1 MEQSKSINVRYSM
14 LQGIYFVGFCT
25 VMGYTAVYLGS
36 IGMSSSL
43 IGIVLAIANI
53 LTSIAQPVLGGFV
66 DKSNISMKKVLMVMF
81 GLCSILSVLLMFV
94 SKVTFLAAALFI
106 AVSTILYTTMPLVN
120 SLAFAFQKQGIDVK
134 FGVARGIGS
143 VAYALASLVLGNVV
157 KAVSP
162 TLMPLAYIVIFLG
175 ILPLIRSFKMPEAEV
190 DEVIEEKVVEKES
203 TGAFIK
209 KHLKFMIF
217 LAGFVLVYFD
227 HTIINNFFINVIKNV
242 GGNTGDMGNA
252 VFLAAMLELPTM
264 ALFENYERRI
274 DKINGVLAQYG
285 ISSVEECR
293 EICKAKGF
301 DPYEIVKGI
310 QPICFENACWAY
322 TVGAAIAMKK
332 GVKTAAEAAT
342 AIGEGLQAFCIDG
355 SVADDRKVGLGHG
368 NLGAMLLSEESKCF
382 AFLAGHESFAAAEGD
397 QRPTVGG
404 AFLSAQL
411 LHGAGVTGQFAVLS
425 GTDGRQPQ
433 QRVPP
438 VYHQTRAPDQRPQG
452 ITVAVMGGLVGQHMA
467 QRRFIRRYLRRH
479 IDAAA
484 KKAGRVDGGGDVDRQ
499 IAACV
504 QRSAGAPQPHIA
516 PPVHRQE
523 PSQRHRAAADP
534 HRDNDL
540 GP

>member
-25 VMGYTAVYLGS
+25 VMGYAAVYLGS

-66 DKSNISMKKVLMVMF
+66 DKSNISMKKVLMIMF

-175 ILPLIRSFKMPEAEV
+175 ILPLIRSFKMPEAE
-190 DEVIEEKVVEKES
+190 
-203 TGAFIK
+203 
-209 KHLKFMIF
+209 MIF

-227 HTIINNFFINVIKNV
+227 HTIINNFFINVIRNV

-264 ALFENYERRI
+264 ALFEKYKN
-274 DKINGVLAQYG
+274 KINIKNTIIISAIFFTLKHTLTYFATNMFMIYLAQATQMLAYALFIPASVYYVDKLFDAKDAVKGQALVTTSMTVSGVLASFLGG
-285 ISSVEECR
+285 ILLDSMGVYETLFLGLVLSVV
-293 EICKAKGF
+293 GT
-301 DPYEIVKGI
+301 IVMI
-310 QPICFENACWAY
+310 VTVEN
-322 TVGAAIAMKK
+322 VNKK
-332 GVKTAAEAAT
+332 G
-342 AIGEGLQAFCIDG
+342 D
-355 SVADDRKVGLGHG
+355 
-368 NLGAMLLSEESKCF
+368 
-382 AFLAGHESFAAAEGD
+382 
-397 QRPTVGG
+397 
-404 AFLSAQL
+404 
-411 LHGAGVTGQFAVLS
+411 
-425 GTDGRQPQ
+425 
-433 QRVPP
+433 
-438 VYHQTRAPDQRPQG
+438 
-452 ITVAVMGGLVGQHMA
+452 
-467 QRRFIRRYLRRH
+467 
-479 IDAAA
+479 
-484 KKAGRVDGGGDVDRQ
+484 
-499 IAACV
+499 
-504 QRSAGAPQPHIA
+504 
-516 PPVHRQE
+516 
-523 PSQRHRAAADP
+523 
-534 HRDNDL
+534 
-540 GP
+540 

>member
-264 ALFENYERRI
+264 ALFEKYKN
-274 DKINGVLAQYG
+274 KINIKNTIIISAIFFTLKHTLTYFATNMFMIYLAQATQMLAYALFIPASVYYVDKLFDAKDAVKGQALVTTSMTVSGVLASFLGG
-285 ISSVEECR
+285 ILLDSMGVYETLFLGLVLSVVCT
-293 EICKAKGF
+293 
-301 DPYEIVKGI
+301 IVMI
-310 QPICFENACWAY
+310 VTVEN
-322 TVGAAIAMKK
+322 VNKK
-332 GVKTAAEAAT
+332 GA
-342 AIGEGLQAFCIDG
+342 
-355 SVADDRKVGLGHG
+355 
-368 NLGAMLLSEESKCF
+368 
-382 AFLAGHESFAAAEGD
+382 
-397 QRPTVGG
+397 
-404 AFLSAQL
+404 
-411 LHGAGVTGQFAVLS
+411 
-425 GTDGRQPQ
+425 
-433 QRVPP
+433 
-438 VYHQTRAPDQRPQG
+438 
-452 ITVAVMGGLVGQHMA
+452 
-467 QRRFIRRYLRRH
+467 
-479 IDAAA
+479 
-484 KKAGRVDGGGDVDRQ
+484 
-499 IAACV
+499 
-504 QRSAGAPQPHIA
+504 
-516 PPVHRQE
+516 
-523 PSQRHRAAADP
+523 
-534 HRDNDL
+534 
-540 GP
+540 

>member
-25 VMGYTAVYLGS
+25 VMGYAAVYLGS

-66 DKSNISMKKVLMVMF
+66 DKSNISMKKVLMIMF

-106 AVSTILYTTMPLVN
+106 TVSTILYTTMPLVN

-190 DEVIEEKVVEKES
+190 IEEKVVEKES

-227 HTIINNFFINVIKNV
+227 HTIINNFFINVIRNV

-264 ALFENYERRI
+264 ALFEKYKN
-274 DKINGVLAQYG
+274 KINIKNTIIISAIFFTLKHTLTYFATNMFMIYLAQATQMLAYALFIPASVYYVDKLFDAKDAVKGQALVTTSMTVSGVLASFLGG
-285 ISSVEECR
+285 ILLDSMGVYETLFLGLVLSVV
-293 EICKAKGF
+293 GT
-301 DPYEIVKGI
+301 IVMI
-310 QPICFENACWAY
+310 VTVEN
-322 TVGAAIAMKK
+322 VNKK
-332 GVKTAAEAAT
+332 GA
-342 AIGEGLQAFCIDG
+342 
-355 SVADDRKVGLGHG
+355 
-368 NLGAMLLSEESKCF
+368 
-382 AFLAGHESFAAAEGD
+382 
-397 QRPTVGG
+397 
-404 AFLSAQL
+404 
-411 LHGAGVTGQFAVLS
+411 
-425 GTDGRQPQ
+425 
-433 QRVPP
+433 
-438 VYHQTRAPDQRPQG
+438 
-452 ITVAVMGGLVGQHMA
+452 
-467 QRRFIRRYLRRH
+467 
-479 IDAAA
+479 
-484 KKAGRVDGGGDVDRQ
+484 
-499 IAACV
+499 
-504 QRSAGAPQPHIA
+504 
-516 PPVHRQE
+516 
-523 PSQRHRAAADP
+523 
-534 HRDNDL
+534 
-540 GP
+540 

>member
-25 VMGYTAVYLGS
+25 VMGYAAVYLGS

-66 DKSNISMKKVLMVMF
+66 DKSNISMKKVLMIMF

-190 DEVIEEKVVEKES
+190 IEEKVVEKES

-227 HTIINNFFINVIKNV
+227 HTIINNFFINVIRNV

-264 ALFENYERRI
+264 ALFEKYKN
-274 DKINGVLAQYG
+274 KINIKNTIIISAIFFTLKHTLTYFATNMFMIYLAQATQMLAYALFIPASVYYVDKLFDAKDAVKGQALVTTSMTVSGVLASFLGG
-285 ISSVEECR
+285 ILLDSMGVYETLFLGLVLSVV
-293 EICKAKGF
+293 GT
-301 DPYEIVKGI
+301 IVMI
-310 QPICFENACWAY
+310 VTVEN
-322 TVGAAIAMKK
+322 VNKK
-332 GVKTAAEAAT
+332 GA
-342 AIGEGLQAFCIDG
+342 
-355 SVADDRKVGLGHG
+355 
-368 NLGAMLLSEESKCF
+368 
-382 AFLAGHESFAAAEGD
+382 
-397 QRPTVGG
+397 
-404 AFLSAQL
+404 
-411 LHGAGVTGQFAVLS
+411 
-425 GTDGRQPQ
+425 
-433 QRVPP
+433 
-438 VYHQTRAPDQRPQG
+438 
-452 ITVAVMGGLVGQHMA
+452 
-467 QRRFIRRYLRRH
+467 
-479 IDAAA
+479 
-484 KKAGRVDGGGDVDRQ
+484 
-499 IAACV
+499 
-504 QRSAGAPQPHIA
+504 
-516 PPVHRQE
+516 
-523 PSQRHRAAADP
+523 
-534 HRDNDL
+534 
-540 GP
+540 